1 MIQPLAGMM
10 APSFLIRVITLALI
24 KQDTCIFVS
33 KCDDV
38 VKQDCFYR
46 ALGGGVEFGETS
58 QEALQREFWEEL
70 GAELTNIQ
78 YLCCLENLFTYNG
91 KPGHELVQVYQC
103 DFVDRRFYQSE
114 SFTACEGSNEFIAFW
129 EEGERFKSGEL
140 RLVPEGFLQ
149 FL

>member
-1 MIQPLAGMM
+1 MIQPLEEMITRY
-10 APSFLIRVITLALI
+10 PPIRVITLALI
-24 KQDTCIFVS
+24 KHEARIFVS
-33 KCDDV
+33 KCDDG

-58 QEALQREFWEEL
+58 QKALQRELWEEL
-70 GAELTNIQ
+70 EAELTNVQ
-78 YLCCLENLFTYNG
+78 YLCCLENLFTFNG

-103 DFVDRRFYQSE
+103 DFADRRFYQSE
-114 SFTACEGSNEFIAFW
+114 SFTACEGGTEFIAFW
-129 EEGERFKSGEL
+129 EESDRFKSGEL